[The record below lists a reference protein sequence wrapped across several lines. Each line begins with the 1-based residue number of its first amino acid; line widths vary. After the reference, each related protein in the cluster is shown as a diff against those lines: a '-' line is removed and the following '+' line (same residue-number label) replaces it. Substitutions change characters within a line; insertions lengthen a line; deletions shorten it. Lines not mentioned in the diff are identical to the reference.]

1 MKTIAVAVICK
12 TPAPG
17 KSKTRLSPPLRPEEC
32 AQISSCFIA
41 DLSAT
46 IASLAEDVDVDGY
59 AVYTPAGTE
68 EALKLLL
75 PPGFGLV
82 LQGEGNLGDRLEKG
96 IADLLV
102 AGHAGAILINS
113 DSPTLPKSILRAAVD
128 ALKTGDDRVV
138 LSPALDGGYTLVG
151 LSQPHAY
158 LFKDIPW
165 STGDVYRL
173 TLERA
178 REIGLPVVEL
188 DAWYDV
194 DDAETYALLEREME
208 GLPLAFAAPGLSG
221 ESAPRTTDFVRHRAA
236 SGAAVK
242 AGTMLSSVAVV
253 IPCLNEEE
261 PIADVVRDV
270 LAAGVGEVIVVDN
283 GSSDRTAE
291 RAAAAGARVISQP
304 VRGYGR
310 ACAAGLLA
318 LKPETKI
325 VCFLDGDGSD
335 VPSFIPEVVEPVR
348 AGTADFVM
356 GSRLRGHREAGSMTP
371 QQIVAGWLSGVL
383 LRMVYGVRF
392 TDMSPM
398 RAMRVDKLLALG
410 MIEQTYGWN
419 LEMQMRAAAAG
430 LRCVEI
436 AVDHRRRRGGESKV
450 SGNLMAGVTAA
461 WKITT
466 TFIRL
471 ARLQRRSSA
480 AKAGLTARSLP
491 DGRH

>member
-1 MKTIAVAVICK
+1 MNTIAVAVICK

-17 KSKTRLSPPLRPEEC
+17 KSKTRLSPPLLPEEC

-41 DLSAT
+41 DLSST
-46 IASLAEDVDVDGY
+46 IASLAADGDVDGY
-59 AVYTPAGTE
+59 AVYTPAGSE
-68 EALKLLL
+68 EELKRLL
-75 PPGFGLV
+75 PDSFRLI
-82 LQGEGNLGDRLEKG
+82 LQGEGNLGDRLDKG
-96 IADLLV
+96 IADLLS

-128 ALKTGDDRVV
+128 ALKTGDRVI

-151 LSQPHAY
+151 LSQPHAH

-165 STGDVYRL
+165 STEEVYRL

-178 REIGLPVVEL
+178 RAIGLPAVEL
-188 DAWYDV
+188 DAWYDI
-194 DDAETYALLEREME
+194 DDAETYALLEREVE

-221 ESAPRTTDFVRHRAA
+221 ENAPRTTDFVRRRAA

-242 AGTMLSSVAVV
+242 AGAMLSSVAVV

-270 LAAGVGEVIVVDN
+270 LAAGVEEVIVVDN

-291 RAAAAGARVISQP
+291 RAAAAGARVVSQP
-304 VRGYGR
+304 MRGYGR
-310 ACAAGLLA
+310 ACAEGLLA
-318 LKPETKI
+318 LRPETKI

-335 VPSFIPEVVEPVR
+335 VPSFIPEVVEPVL

-356 GSRLRGHREAGSMTP
+356 GSRLRGHRESGSMTP

-398 RAMRVDKLLALG
+398 RAMRVDKLASLG
-410 MIEQTYGWN
+410 MTERTYGWN

-430 LRCVEI
+430 LRCMEI
-436 AVDHRRRRGGESKV
+436 PVDHRRRRGGESKV
-450 SGNLMAGVTAA
+450 SGNLMAGVSAA